1 LNNYPVALLKLGEKN
16 FKFQFVP
23 PILPTAH
30 NLPPHYFSPVN
41 SNFTPNIPLFQ
52 NPYQPI
58 QQPIFNYYNPSY
70 QPLILSSMP
79 TFIQNPNTIIIP
91 DANHLT
97 QLPQLCR

>member
-1 LNNYPVALLKLGEKN
+1 MLKLGEKN
-16 FKFQFVP
+16 FELQFVP
-23 PILPTAH
+23 PILPTTYYS
-30 NLPPHYFSPVN
+30 PPQYSPSHYSSPVN

-58 QQPIFNYYNPSY
+58 HQPIFNYYNPSY